1 MPAVLYICARTGMKV
16 LIEDQE
22 MSDITNKIVEEIG
35 KVIKGKDDVIRMT
48 LCAML
53 AGGHVLLE
61 DIPGVGKTT
70 LALALSKALSLDH
83 KRVQFTPDVMPSD
96 LLGFNMY
103 DKASGTFRFNEGSI
117 YTNLFLA
124 DEINRT
130 SPKTQSALL
139 EVMEEGA
146 ATVEGE
152 TRVMPKPFFVIATQN
167 PFGSAGT
174 QKLPESQLDRFLISL
189 TMGYPD
195 RKSAIDVLKGG
206 SREAI
211 DTVEP
216 VSDGTG
222 IMKMQDEVEALH
234 VDDSIYDYI
243 VRLCEQTRNGRYFEL
258 GLSPRGSIAIMK
270 AAKACAYIE
279 GRDYLIPED
288 IHEIFPYVASHRL
301 RLNANAK
308 AAGTTRDK
316 AFEAILDEVSIPKVN

>member
-1 MPAVLYICARTGMKV
+1 
-16 LIEDQE
+16 
-22 MSDITNKIVEEIG
+22 MSQITEQIIEEIG
-35 KVIKGKDDVIRMT
+35 KVIKGKDDVIKMT
-48 LCAML
+48 LCGIL

-70 LALALSKALSLDH
+70 LALALSKALSLEY

-139 EVMEEGA
+139 EVMEEGS
-146 ATVEGE
+146 ATVEGQ
-152 TRVMPKPFFVIATQN
+152 TRQVPLPFFVIATQN

-211 DTVEP
+211 DTVNA
-216 VSDGTG
+216 VTDAAG
-222 IMKMQDEVEALH
+222 ILDMQNRVEALH
-234 VDDSIYDYI
+234 VDESIYDYI

-270 AAKACAYIE
+270 VAKAYAFAE

-288 IHEIFPYVASHRL
+288 VRIIFPYVAGHRL
-301 RLNANAK
+301 RLNASSK
-308 AAGTTRDK
+308 AAGTTQDK